1 MGSELEWFAFCLL
14 EWQTNSFNKGWNDR
28 NGNYPLN
35 RKEKEAIM
43 SRKEE
48 IEARKVELRDE
59 IESAED
65 VEKVEELNQEVEA
78 LTEEEEQLEKHE
90 EEEKTATA
98 LEEKKAVAK
107 EIEIKKEVEKMDKE
121 FRNSKEYVNA
131 YAEYLKTN
139 DDKELKAL
147 ITTNGYATGN
157 SATIEV
163 PDMVYDIVKTAW
175 EREDLLAR
183 VRRLSVKGNFKVQ
196 FEVSGDAAV
205 KHQEGYGEVSE
216 ESLVLGV
223 VSLTPVSFKKWISI
237 SDEAL
242 DLRGEAFLEYIYD
255 EITYR
260 IAKKIAD
267 ELVGIVAALPTSL
280 SANGETGVYDKVS
293 ANKITKAP
301 ALGVIAEAIANL
313 SDETRD
319 ITVVMNKLTYA
330 EFKKAQYDGNYAV
343 DPFEGATVV
352 FNNTLPAYTAASAN
366 AVYCIVGD
374 FDHGAL
380 INTPNGDG
388 IELKFDDTTL
398 MTQDLIRILGR
409 RFAGVNAVADKAFCN
424 IAKPTT
430 SA

>member
-1 MGSELEWFAFCLL
+1 M
-14 EWQTNSFNKGWNDR
+14 T
-28 NGNYPLN
+28 
-35 RKEKEAIM
+35 
-43 SRKEE
+43 RKEE
-48 IEARKVELRDE
+48 IEARKLELRDE
-59 IESAED
+59 IEGAEST
-65 VEKVEELNQEVEA
+65 EKVEEL
-78 LTEEEEQLEKHE
+78 TEEVNALVEEEGQLEEQEKE
-90 EEEKTATA
+90 EEIATQ
-98 LEEKKAVAK
+98 LEEKSIVAK
-107 EIEIKKEVEKMDKE
+107 EIEVKKEEKKMEE
-121 FRNSKEYVNA
+121 FRNTKEYINA
-131 YAEYLKTN
+131 YAEYIKSN
-139 DDKELKAL
+139 DDKELKSL

-175 EREDLLAR
+175 EREDLLAK
-183 VRRLSVKGNFKVQ
+183 VRRLSVKGNLKVQ

-205 KHQEGYGEVSE
+205 KHMEGYGEVSE

-242 DLRGEAFLEYIYD
+242 DLRGEEFLNYIYD

-280 SANGETGVYDKVS
+280 SANGSGVYDKVS

-301 ALGVIAEAIANL
+301 GVGVIAEAIANL

-330 EFKKAQYDGNYAV
+330 AFKEAQYAANYSV

-352 FNNTLPAYTAASAN
+352 FNNTLPAYSSASAN
-366 AVYCIVGD
+366 DVYAIVGD
-374 FDHGAL
+374 FNHGAL

-398 MTQDLIRILGR
+398 MTSDLVRILGR

>member
-1 MGSELEWFAFCLL
+1 
-14 EWQTNSFNKGWNDR
+14 
-28 NGNYPLN
+28 
-35 RKEKEAIM
+35 M

-48 IEARKVELRDE
+48 IEARKLELREE

-65 VEKVEELNQEVEA
+65 IEKVEELNEEVEA
-78 LTEEEEQLEKHE
+78 LEEEEQQIEEHE
-90 EEEKTATA
+90 EEQETAEE
-98 LEEKKAVAK
+98 LEEKKVSAK
-107 EIEIKKEVEKMDKE
+107 EIVKEERKTMEMKE
-121 FRNSKEYVNA
+121 FRNTKEYIEA
-131 YAEYLKTN
+131 YAEYIKSN

-183 VRRLSVKGNFKVQ
+183 VRRLAVKGNLKVQ

-205 KHQEGYGEVSE
+205 KHQEGYGAVTE

-223 VSLTPVSFKKWISI
+223 VELTPVSFKKWISI

-242 DLRGEAFLEYIYD
+242 DLRGEAFLNYIYD

-280 SANGETGVYDKVS
+280 SANASGVYDKVS

-301 ALGVIAEAIANL
+301 AVGTIAEAIANL

-319 ITVVMNKLTYA
+319 ITVVMNKLTYGA
-330 EFKKAQYDGNYAV
+330 FKEAQYANGYAV

-352 FNNTLPAYTAASAN
+352 FNNTLPAYSTASAN
-366 AVYCIVGD
+366 DVYCIVGD
-374 FDHGAL
+374 FNHGAL

-398 MTQDLIRILGR
+398 MTSDLVRILGR
-409 RFAGVNAVADKAFCN
+409 RFAGVNAVADKSFCN

>member
-1 MGSELEWFAFCLL
+1 M
-14 EWQTNSFNKGWNDR
+14 T
-28 NGNYPLN
+28 
-35 RKEKEAIM
+35 
-43 SRKEE
+43 RKEE
-48 IEARKVELRDE
+48 IEARKLELRDE
-59 IESAED
+59 IEGAEST
-65 VEKVEELNQEVEA
+65 EKVEEL
-78 LTEEEEQLEKHE
+78 TEEVNALVEEEGQLEEQEKE
-90 EEEKTATA
+90 EEIATQ
-98 LEEKKAVAK
+98 LEEKSIVAK
-107 EIEIKKEVEKMDKE
+107 EIEVKKEEKKMEE
-121 FRNSKEYVNA
+121 FRNTKEYINA
-131 YAEYLKTN
+131 YAEYIKSN
-139 DDKELKAL
+139 DDKELKSL
-147 ITTNGYATGN
+147 ITTNGYSTGN

-175 EREDLLAR
+175 EREDLLAK
-183 VRRLSVKGNFKVQ
+183 VRRLSVKGNLKVQ

-205 KHQEGYGEVSE
+205 KHMEGYGEVSE

-242 DLRGEAFLEYIYD
+242 DLRGEEFLNYIYD

-280 SANGETGVYDKVS
+280 SANGSGVYDKVS

-301 ALGVIAEAIANL
+301 GVGVIAEAIANL

-330 EFKKAQYDGNYAV
+330 AFKEAQYSANYSV

-352 FNNTLPAYTAASAN
+352 FNNTLPAYSSASAN
-366 AVYCIVGD
+366 DVYAIVGD
-374 FDHGAL
+374 FNHGAL

-398 MTQDLIRILGR
+398 MTSDLVRILGR

>member
-1 MGSELEWFAFCLL
+1 M
-14 EWQTNSFNKGWNDR
+14 T
-28 NGNYPLN
+28 
-35 RKEKEAIM
+35 
-43 SRKEE
+43 RKEE
-48 IEARKVELRDE
+48 IEARKLELREE
-59 IESAED
+59 IESAEET
-65 VEKVEELNQEVEA
+65 EKVEELKEEVEA
-78 LTEEEEQLEKHE
+78 LVEEEEQLEEHQ
-90 EEEKTATA
+90 EEEKTAEE
-98 LEEKKAVAK
+98 LEERKVTAK
-107 EIEIKKEVEKMDKE
+107 EIVKEERKMDKE
-121 FRNSKEYVNA
+121 FRNSSEYVNA
-131 YAEYLKTN
+131 YAEYIKTN
-139 DDKELKAL
+139 DDKELKSL

-175 EREDLLAR
+175 EREDLLSK
-183 VRRLSVKGNFKVQ
+183 VRRLSVKGNLKVQ

-242 DLRGEAFLEYIYD
+242 DLRGEAFLNYIYD

-267 ELVGIVAALPTSL
+267 ELVSIVAALPTSL
-280 SANGETGVYDKVS
+280 STDANGVYSKVS

-301 ALGVIAEAIANL
+301 AIGTIAEAIANL

-330 EFKKAQYDGNYAV
+330 AFKEAQYTAGYAI

-352 FNNTLPAYTAASAN
+352 FNNTLPAYSTASAN

-374 FDHGAL
+374 FNHGAL

-398 MTQDLIRILGR
+398 MTSDLVRILGR

>member
-1 MGSELEWFAFCLL
+1 M
-14 EWQTNSFNKGWNDR
+14 T
-28 NGNYPLN
+28 
-35 RKEKEAIM
+35 
-43 SRKEE
+43 RKEE
-48 IEARKVELRDE
+48 IEARKLELRDE
-59 IESAED
+59 IEAAED
-65 VEKVEELNQEVEA
+65 TAKVEELNEEVEA
-78 LTEEEEQLEKHE
+78 LVEEEQQIEQHE
-90 EEEKTATA
+90 EEEKVAEQ
-98 LEEKKAVAK
+98 LEEKSIVAK
-107 EIEIKKEVEKMDKE
+107 EIEVKKEERKMEE
-121 FRNSKEYVNA
+121 FKNSKEYVDA
-131 YAEYLKTN
+131 YAEYIKTC
-139 DDKELKAL
+139 DDKELKSL

-163 PDMVYDIVKTAW
+163 PDMVYEIVKTAW

-183 VRRLSVKGNFKVQ
+183 VRRLAVKGNLKVQ

-223 VSLTPVSFKKWISI
+223 VSLTPVSFKKWISV

-242 DLRGEAFLEYIYD
+242 DLRGEEFLNYIYD

-267 ELVGIVAALPTSL
+267 ELVGIIAALPTSL
-280 SANGETGVYDKVS
+280 SANGSGVYDKVS

-301 ALGVIAEAIANL
+301 AVGTIAEAIANL
-313 SDETRD
+313 SDETSE

-330 EFKKAQYDGNYAV
+330 AFKEAQYSSNFAV

-352 FNNTLPAYTAASAN
+352 FNNTLPAYSSASAN

-374 FDHGAL
+374 FQHGAL

-398 MTQDLIRILGR
+398 MTSDLVRILGR
-409 RFAGVNAVADKAFCN
+409 RFAGVNAVADKSFCN

>member
-1 MGSELEWFAFCLL
+1 
-14 EWQTNSFNKGWNDR
+14 
-28 NGNYPLN
+28 
-35 RKEKEAIM
+35 M

-48 IEARKVELRDE
+48 IEARKLELREE

-65 VEKVEELNQEVEA
+65 IEKVEELNEEVEA
-78 LTEEEEQLEKHE
+78 LEEEEQQIEEHE
-90 EEEKTATA
+90 EEEKQAEE
-98 LEEKKAVAK
+98 LEEKKVAAK
-107 EIEIKKEVEKMDKE
+107 EIVKEERKTMEMKE
-121 FRNSKEYVNA
+121 FRNSKEYIEA
-131 YAEYLKTN
+131 YAEYIKSN
-139 DDKELKAL
+139 DDTELKSL

-175 EREDLLAR
+175 EREDLLAK
-183 VRRLSVKGNFKVQ
+183 VRRLSVKGNLKVN
-196 FEVSGDAAV
+196 FEVSADGAV
-205 KHQEGYGEVSE
+205 KHMEGYGEVSE
-216 ESLVLGV
+216 ESLTLGI

-242 DLRGEAFLEYIYD
+242 DLRGEAFLNYIYD

-280 SANGETGVYDKVS
+280 SANGSGVYDKVS

-301 ALGVIAEAIANL
+301 AVGTIAEAIANL

-330 EFKKAQYDGNYAV
+330 AFKEAQYANGYAV

-352 FNNTLPAYTAASAN
+352 FNNTLPAYSSASAN

-374 FDHGAL
+374 FNHGAL

-388 IELKFDDTTL
+388 IDLKFDDTTL
-398 MTQDLIRILGR
+398 MTSDLVRILGR

>member
-1 MGSELEWFAFCLL
+1 
-14 EWQTNSFNKGWNDR
+14 
-28 NGNYPLN
+28 
-35 RKEKEAIM
+35 M

-48 IEARKVELRDE
+48 IEARKLELREE

-65 VEKVEELNQEVEA
+65 IEKVEELNEEVEA
-78 LTEEEEQLEKHE
+78 LEEEQQQIEEHEKEQETAE
-90 EEEKTATA
+90 E
-98 LEEKKAVAK
+98 LEEKKVSAK
-107 EIEIKKEVEKMDKE
+107 EIVKEERKTMEMKE
-121 FRNSKEYVNA
+121 FRNTKEYIEA
-131 YAEYLKTN
+131 YAEYIKSN
-139 DDKELKAL
+139 DDKELKSL

-183 VRRLSVKGNFKVQ
+183 VRRLAVKRNLKVQ

-205 KHQEGYGEVSE
+205 KHQEGYGAVTE

-223 VSLTPVSFKKWISI
+223 VSLTPISFKKWISI

-242 DLRGEAFLEYIYD
+242 DLRGEAFLNYIYD

-280 SANGETGVYDKVS
+280 SANESGVYDKVS

-301 ALGVIAEAIANL
+301 GIGVIAEAIANL

-319 ITVVMNKLTYA
+319 ITIVMNKLTYA
-330 EFKKAQYDGNYAV
+330 AFKEAQYSNGYAV

-352 FNNTLPAYTAASAN
+352 FNNTLPAYSSASAN

-374 FDHGAL
+374 FNHGAL

-398 MTQDLIRILGR
+398 MTSDLVRILGR
-409 RFAGVNAVADKAFCN
+409 RFAGVNAVADKSFCN

>member
-1 MGSELEWFAFCLL
+1 
-14 EWQTNSFNKGWNDR
+14 
-28 NGNYPLN
+28 
-35 RKEKEAIM
+35 M

-48 IEARKVELRDE
+48 IEARKLELRDE
-59 IESAED
+59 IEAAEKP
-65 VEKVEELNQEVEA
+65 EEVEELTQEVDA
-78 LTEEEEQLEKHE
+78 LVEEEEQIEQHE
-90 EEEKTATA
+90 EEQEVAEQ
-98 LEEKKAVAK
+98 LEEKSVVAK
-107 EIEIKKEVEKMDKE
+107 EIEIKKEVKDMDKE

-131 YAEYLKTN
+131 YAEYVKTN
-139 DDKELKAL
+139 DDSELRAL

-183 VRRLSVKGNFKVQ
+183 VRRLAVKGNLKVQ

-242 DLRGEAFLEYIYD
+242 DLRGEDFLNYIYD

-280 SANGETGVYDKVS
+280 SANGDGVYDKVS

-301 ALGVIAEAIANL
+301 GVGVIAEAIANL

-330 EFKKAQYDGNYAV
+330 AFKEAQYSANFSV

-352 FNNTLPAYTAASAN
+352 FNNTLPAYSSASAN

-374 FDHGAL
+374 FNHGAL

-398 MTQDLIRILGR
+398 MTSDLVRILGR
-409 RFAGVNAVADKAFCN
+409 RFAGVNAVADKSFCN

>member
-1 MGSELEWFAFCLL
+1 
-14 EWQTNSFNKGWNDR
+14 
-28 NGNYPLN
+28 
-35 RKEKEAIM
+35 M

-48 IEARKVELRDE
+48 IEARKLELREE

-65 VEKVEELNQEVEA
+65 IEKVEELNEEVEA
-78 LTEEEEQLEKHE
+78 LEEEEQQIEEHE
-90 EEEKTATA
+90 EEQETAEE
-98 LEEKKAVAK
+98 LEEKKVSAK
-107 EIEIKKEVEKMDKE
+107 EIVKEERKTMEMKE
-121 FRNSKEYVNA
+121 FRNSKEYIEA
-131 YAEYLKTN
+131 YAEYIKTN
-139 DDKELKAL
+139 DEKELKSL

-183 VRRLSVKGNFKVQ
+183 VRRLAVKGNLKVQ

-205 KHQEGYGEVSE
+205 KHQEGYGAVTE

-242 DLRGEAFLEYIYD
+242 DLRGEAFLNYIYD

-280 SANGETGVYDKVS
+280 SANDSGVYDKVS

-301 ALGVIAEAIANL
+301 GIGVIAEAIANL

-330 EFKKAQYDGNYAV
+330 AFKEAQYSNGYAV

-352 FNNTLPAYTAASAN
+352 FNNTLPAYSSASAN

-374 FDHGAL
+374 FNHGAL

-398 MTQDLIRILGR
+398 MTSDLVRILGR
-409 RFAGVNAVADKAFCN
+409 RFAGVNAVADKSFCN

>member
-1 MGSELEWFAFCLL
+1 
-14 EWQTNSFNKGWNDR
+14 
-28 NGNYPLN
+28 
-35 RKEKEAIM
+35 M

-48 IEARKVELRDE
+48 IEARKLELRDE
-59 IESAED
+59 IEAAED
-65 VEKVEELNQEVEA
+65 AEKVEELKEEVDA
-78 LTEEEEQLEKHE
+78 LVEEEEQIEQHE
-90 EEEKTATA
+90 EEQEVAEQ
-98 LEEKKAVAK
+98 LEEKSVTAK
-107 EIEIKKEVEKMDKE
+107 EIEVKKEERKMEE
-121 FRNSKEYVNA
+121 FRNSKEYIEA
-131 YAEYLKTN
+131 YAEYVKTS
-139 DDKELKAL
+139 DDKELKSL

-175 EREDLLAR
+175 EREDLLGR
-183 VRRLSVKGNFKVQ
+183 VRRLSVKGNLKVQ

-223 VSLTPVSFKKWISI
+223 VSLIPSSFKKWISI

-242 DLRGEAFLEYIYD
+242 DLRGEDFLNYIYD

-280 SANGETGVYDKVS
+280 STNADGVYDKVS

-301 ALGVIAEAIANL
+301 AVGTIAEAIANL

-330 EFKKAQYDGNYAV
+330 AFKEAQYANGYAV

-352 FNNTLPAYTAASAN
+352 FNNTLPAYSSASAN

-374 FDHGAL
+374 FNHGAL

-388 IELKFDDTTL
+388 IDLKFDDTTL
-398 MTQDLIRILGR
+398 MTSDLVRILGR

>member
-1 MGSELEWFAFCLL
+1 
-14 EWQTNSFNKGWNDR
+14 
-28 NGNYPLN
+28 
-35 RKEKEAIM
+35 M

-48 IEARKVELRDE
+48 IEARKLELRDE
-59 IESAED
+59 IEAAED
-65 VEKVEELNQEVEA
+65 TAKVEELTEEVDA
-78 LTEEEEQLEKHE
+78 LVEEEEQIEQHE
-90 EEEKTATA
+90 EEQEVATQ
-98 LEEKKAVAK
+98 LEEKSVVAK
-107 EIEIKKEVEKMDKE
+107 EIEVKKEVKNMDKE
-121 FRNSKEYVNA
+121 FRNSKEYIEA
-131 YAEYLKTN
+131 YAEYIKSN
-139 DDKELKAL
+139 DDKELKSL

-183 VRRLSVKGNFKVQ
+183 VRRLAVKGNLKVQ

-205 KHQEGYGEVSE
+205 KHMEGYGEVSE

-223 VSLTPVSFKKWISI
+223 VTLTPVSFKKWISI

-242 DLRGEAFLEYIYD
+242 DLRGEAFLNYIYD
-255 EITYR
+255 ELTYR
-260 IAKKIAD
+260 IAKKVAD

-280 SANGETGVYDKVS
+280 SPNADGVYDKVS

-301 ALGVIAEAIANL
+301 GLGVIAEAIANL

-319 ITVVMNKLTYA
+319 ITIVMNKLTYA
-330 EFKKAQYDGNYAV
+330 AFKKAQYDANYSA
-343 DPFEGATVV
+343 DPFEGAAVV
-352 FNNTLPAYTAASAN
+352 FNNTLPAYSSASAN

-374 FDHGAL
+374 FNHGAL
-380 INTPNGDG
+380 MNTPNGDG

-398 MTQDLIRILGR
+398 MTSDLVRILGR
-409 RFAGVNAVADKAFCN
+409 RFAGINAVADKSFCN